1 MGDDEQYHPADLRL
15 VRYIRLRKS
24 KEEGNDI
31 TIEPY
36 WLSDFQDEVNMPLH
50 HTRIRFGMAV
60 MIPWRYIELAALA
73 PAQFGGM
80 ETLCLSVHFEKDMPL
95 YHLEIF
101 DTGMSKRA
109 EYSFGA
115 INDPKYGLLALLED
129 EYGDRINFDV

>member
-1 MGDDEQYHPADLRL
+1 MEGDEQYHPADLHL
-15 VRYIRLRKS
+15 DRYIRLRKA

-31 TIEPY
+31 TIEPS
-36 WLSDFQDEVNMPLH
+36 WLGDFQDKVNMPLDY
-50 HTRIRFGMAV
+50 TRIRFGMAV
-60 MIPWRYIELAALA
+60 MYPWRHIELTALA

-80 ETLCLSVHFEKDMPL
+80 ETLHLIAYFNQDKPL

-115 INDPKYGLLALLED
+115 IDDPKYGLLALLED
-129 EYGDRINFDV
+129 EYGDRIHFE